1 MITTLRLHERVFLVL
16 FAVGWTY
23 LCFELGRFNDSGSQQ
38 GTVAEGLAAAVFM
51 GSPAWFIFVWAG
63 SQSAAAGWLRIAVL
77 LMDLPVAFVATLFA
91 CGAIYADHLSLGALI
106 TTGVALSLWYFFYL
120 VYRLH
125 LAQSANGRLAVMFE
139 HARDSEGASGSGVP
153 HHG

>member
-1 MITTLRLHERVFLVL
+1 MISTLRLHERAFLVL
-16 FAVGWTY
+16 FSVGWTY
-23 LCFELGRFNDSGSQQ
+23 LCFELGRFNDSGSQ

-51 GSPAWFIFVWAG
+51 GSPAWCIFVWAG

-77 LMDLPVAFVATLFA
+77 LMDLPVALVATLFA
-91 CGAIYADHLSLGALI
+91 WGSISAGHLSLGALL

-125 LAQSANGRLAVMFE
+125 LAQSANDRSAAMSE
-139 HARDSEGASGSGVP
+139 HARVSEGSSGSGAP